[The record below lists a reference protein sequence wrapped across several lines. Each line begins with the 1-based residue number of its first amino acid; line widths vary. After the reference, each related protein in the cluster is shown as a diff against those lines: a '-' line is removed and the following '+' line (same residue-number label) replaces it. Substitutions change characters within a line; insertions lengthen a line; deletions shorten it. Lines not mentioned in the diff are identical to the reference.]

1 MCAKAKVNIKRFGV
15 HACMKSQNCEDVN
28 APASAENEV
37 LRTFAEA
44 QIEQ

>member
-1 MCAKAKVNIKRFGV
+1 MCAKAKVSIKRYGV
-15 HACMKSQNCEDVN
+15 HACMISHNREDVN

-44 QIEQ
+44 